1 MKTVNSLSG
10 GKTSSYIAANY
21 PADYNVFALVRTND
35 PKCIFPDKKIRQV
48 VSDKLGG
55 VEFIGTLEDDIIIK
69 TMLDLE
75 QFIGKEISWVTGE
88 TFDYVVDNKGGV
100 LPSSYRRFCTT
111 ELKLV
116 PIINWWQKEVKEIC
130 EMRIGFRLG
139 EEKRMQTMLNKLV
152 DGYESN
158 KMIIGKSKNR
168 KRNKWEDV
176 VWRKPTF
183 PLIEDRIN
191 KLHIENYWKKNPQV
205 KHQPINNCVGCFH
218 QNEILLRK
226 RFDWHPNK
234 LEWFLK
240 QEKKGKGTFKEHITY
255 EDIKKH
261 HLQIELDFD
270 DFTDCDSGYCG
281 L

>member
-1 MKTVNSLSG
+1 MMKTVNSISG
-10 GKTSSYIAANY
+10 GKTSAYIAANY
-21 PADYNVFALVRTND
+21 PADYNVFALVRTD
-35 PKCIFPDKKIRQV
+35 DVSCQYPDKKIRQI

-75 QFIGKEISWVTGE
+75 QFIGSKIDWVTGE

-130 EMRIGFRLG
+130 EMRIGFRFG
-139 EEKRMQTMLNKLV
+139 EEKRAQVMLNKLV
-152 DGYESN
+152 DGFESN
-158 KMIIGKSKNR
+158 KMIVGKR
-168 KRNKWEDV
+168 GTRNKWEDI

-191 KLHIENYWKKNPQV
+191 KIHIENYWNKNPQV

-226 RFDWHPNK
+226 RFDWHPKK

-240 QEKKGKGTFKEHITY
+240 QEQKGKGTFKEHTTY
-255 EDIKKH
+255 AKIKKH
-261 HLQIELDFD
+261 NLQKELSFD
-270 DFTDCDSGYCG
+270 DFNECDSGYCG

>member
-1 MKTVNSLSG
+1 MMKTVNSISG
-10 GKTSSYIAANY
+10 GKTSAYIAANY
-21 PADYNVFALVRTND
+21 PADYNVFALVRTD
-35 PKCIFPDKKIRQV
+35 DVSCQYPDKKIRQI

-75 QFIGKEISWVTGE
+75 QFIGSKIDWVTGE

-130 EMRIGFRLG
+130 EMRIGFRFG
-139 EEKRMQTMLNKLV
+139 EEKRAQVMLNKLV
-152 DGYESN
+152 DGFESN
-158 KMIIGKSKNR
+158 KMIVGKR
-168 KRNKWEDV
+168 GTRNKWEDI

-191 KLHIENYWKKNPQV
+191 KIHIENYWNKNPQV

-226 RFDWHPNK
+226 RFDWHPKK

-240 QEKKGKGTFKEHITY
+240 QEQKGKGTFKEHTTY
-255 EDIKKH
+255 AKIKKH
-261 HLQIELDFD
+261 KLQIELSFD
-270 DFTDCDSGYCG
+270 DFNECDSGYCG

>member
-1 MKTVNSLSG
+1 MKTVNSISG
-10 GKTSSYIAANY
+10 GKTSAYIAANY
-21 PADYNVFALVRTND
+21 PADYNVFALVRTD
-35 PKCIFPDKKIRQV
+35 DVSCQYPDKKIRQI

-75 QFIGKEISWVTGE
+75 QFIGSKIDWVTGE

-130 EMRIGFRLG
+130 EMRIGFRFG
-139 EEKRMQTMLNKLV
+139 EEKRAQVMLNKLV
-152 DGYESN
+152 DGFESN
-158 KMIIGKSKNR
+158 KMIVGKR
-168 KRNKWEDV
+168 GTRNKWEDI

-191 KLHIENYWKKNPQV
+191 KIHIENYWNKNPQV

-226 RFDWHPNK
+226 RFDWHPKK

-240 QEKKGKGTFKEHITY
+240 QEQKGKGTFKEHTTY
-255 EDIKKH
+255 AKIKKDK
-261 HLQIELDFD
+261 LQIELSFD
-270 DFTDCDSGYCG
+270 DFNDCDSGYCG

>member
-1 MKTVNSLSG
+1 M
-10 GKTSSYIAANY
+10 
-21 PADYNVFALVRTND
+21 
-35 PKCIFPDKKIRQV
+35 
-48 VSDKLGG
+48 
-55 VEFIGTLEDDIIIK
+55 
-69 TMLDLE
+69 
-75 QFIGKEISWVTGE
+75 FIGKEISWVTGE

-158 KMIIGKSKNR
+158 KMIIGKSKNG

-226 RFDWHPNK
+226 RFDWFPEK
-234 LEWFLK
+234 MEWFMVN
-240 QEKKGKGTFKEHITY
+240 I
-255 EDIKKH
+255 
-261 HLQIELDFD
+261 
-270 DFTDCDSGYCG
+270 
-281 L
+281 